1 MIGTFLRERLSWIMF
16 VIFLHLFISFVAFI
30 DASIPLMSVLYIL
43 FLSFSIF
50 LVFLFLRYNKET
62 EFYKHLKNRENDL
75 DPSTLPKPDSPFE
88 ELIAESLRSQSE
100 HLKQDSQQHMQLLD
114 KEKDDLL
121 AWIHEVKTPLTAMKL
136 MIDRMEDEKKRA
148 TLTYEWLRIHLLLDQ
163 QLHQRRIPFIEN
175 DLYMESADLEGLI
188 FSEIKTLQSWC
199 IQKGIGFDLQL
210 EVKEVLTDAKWLS
223 FILRQ
228 LLTNSV
234 KYSKESEIEISSFL
248 VDGQTVLRVKD
259 HGRGIALRDLPRI
272 FEKGFTSTTDH
283 QDHASTGMGLYLAR
297 KAADTLHILIDVE
310 STLGAGTTFTL
321 TFPKKNE
328 FVRVMSK

>member
-1 MIGTFLRERLSWIMF
+1 MIVSFLRERLSWIML
-16 VIFLHLFISFVAFI
+16 VAFLHLFISFVAFI
-30 DASIPLMSVLYIL
+30 DTSIPLVSVLYIL
-43 FLSFSIF
+43 FLSFGFF
-50 LVFLFLRYNKET
+50 LVFLFFRYKKET
-62 EFYKHLKNRENDL
+62 EFYRHLKEREKDL
-75 DPSTLPKPDSPFE
+75 DLSTLPKPDSPFE
-88 ELIAESLRSQSE
+88 ELVAESLRSQSE
-100 HLKQDSQQHMQLLD
+100 HLKQDSHQHMQLLE

-136 MIDRMEDEKKRA
+136 MVDRMEDEKKRA
-148 TLTYEWLRIHLLLDQ
+148 SLTYEWLRIHLLLDQ
-163 QLHQRRIPFIEN
+163 QLHQKRIPFIEK
-175 DLYMESADLEGLI
+175 DLYMEETDLEELI
-188 FSEIKTLQSWC
+188 YTEIKTLQSWC

-210 EVKEVLTDAKWLS
+210 GVKEVLTDAKWLS

-234 KYSKESEIEISSFL
+234 KYSRESEIEISSFL
-248 VDGQTVLRVKD
+248 SEGQTVLRVKD

-272 FEKGFTSTTDH
+272 FDKGFTSTTDH

-297 KAADTLHILIDVE
+297 KAADTLHIHIDVT
-310 STLGAGTTFTL
+310 STLGTGTTFTL

>member
-1 MIGTFLRERLSWIMF
+1 MIAPFVRERLSWIIL
-16 VIFLHLFISFVAFI
+16 VAFLHLFISFVAFI
-30 DASIPLMSVLYIL
+30 DASIPLVSVLYIL
-43 FLSFSIF
+43 FLSFSFF
-50 LVFLFLRYNKET
+50 LVFLFFRYKKET
-62 EFYKHLKNRENDL
+62 EFYRNLKKRENDL

-88 ELIAESLRSQSE
+88 ELVAESLLIQSQ
-100 HLKQDSQQHMQLLD
+100 HLRQDSQQHMQLLD

-148 TLTYEWLRIHLLLDQ
+148 SLTYEWLRIHLLLDQ
-163 QLHQRRIPFIEN
+163 QLHQKRIPFIEK
-175 DLYMESADLEGLI
+175 DLYMEETDLEELI
-188 FSEIKTLQSWC
+188 YTEIKTLQSWC

-210 EVKEVLTDAKWLS
+210 DVKEVLTDAKWLS

-234 KYSKESEIEISSFL
+234 KYSRESEIEISSFL
-248 VDGQTVLRVKD
+248 SEGQTVLQVKD
-259 HGRGIALRDLPRI
+259 DGRGIALRDLPRI

-328 FVRVMSK
+328 FVRVRSK

>member
-1 MIGTFLRERLSWIMF
+1 MIGTFFRERLSWILL
-16 VIFLHLFISFVAFI
+16 VISLHLFISFVAFI
-30 DASIPLMSVLYIL
+30 DASIPLMSMLYIL

-50 LVFLFLRYNKET
+50 LIFLFLRYNKET
-62 EFYKHLKNRENDL
+62 EFYKQLKERESDL
-75 DPSTLPKPDSPFE
+75 APSTMPKPDSPFE
-88 ELIAESLRSQSE
+88 ELIAESLRSQSD

-136 MIDRMEDEKKRA
+136 MMDRMEDEKKRA

-175 DLYMESADLEGLI
+175 DLYMEAADLEELI

-210 EVKEVLTDAKWLS
+210 GVKEVITDAKWLS

-234 KYSKESEIEISSFL
+234 KYSRDSEIEISSFL
-248 VDGQTVLRVKD
+248 SDGQTVLRVKD

-297 KAADTLHILIDVE
+297 KAADTLHIRIDVE
-310 STLGAGTTFTL
+310 STLGEGTTFTL